1 MSVNDMNKE
10 DKFPGGCCDP
20 NNVPANEELIKLG
33 RRLVEL
39 TEKDADREGL
49 RRTPERFARSW
60 EFLTSGY
67 DVDIDALINDA
78 MFTEAYDEIVVVRD
92 INFFSL
98 CEHHMLPF
106 YGTCHVAYI
115 PRGKLIGLSKIP
127 RIVDTFSRRL
137 QIQERFTRQIA
148 QCLNQHLEPIGVAVV
163 AEATHLCMSMRGVE
177 KPGARAVTSE
187 LTGIFKRSAKSR
199 AEVMT
204 LFGMNL

>member
-1 MSVNDMNKE
+1 MTYNND
-10 DKFPGGCCDP
+10 DCCGSEKPLNPELEKIGRLLIEQSEADP
-20 NNVPANEELIKLG
+20 
-33 RRLVEL
+33 
-39 TEKDADREGL
+39 DREGL
-49 RRTPERFARSW
+49 RRTPQRFARSW

-67 DVDIDALINDA
+67 DVDIDELINDA

-127 RIVDTFSRRL
+127 RIVDAFSRRL

-148 QCLNQHLEPIGVAVV
+148 QCLNKHLDPIGVAVV

-177 KPGARAVTSE
+177 KPSAHAVTSE
-187 LTGIFKRSAKSR
+187 LTGIFKKSAKSR
-199 AEVMT
+199 SEVMT
-204 LFGMNL
+204 LFGMHLKK